1 MRADAVKVAIIAGQL
16 DQGGSERQLYLWLAG
31 LDRDEFDPVVLN
43 LHPGATAHWHDRIA
57 ELDVRVVDVPRQL
70 NRGMRSLRVAH
81 AVRKLRPQLVH
92 SWHIHTN
99 WYAAVAARASGARSL
114 GSCRGSPASIRSAG
128 PIAAAFPALNG
139 MVANSAEAVEALRH
153 ADFFGRPVFHVRNGL
168 VDWEHDRVGARR
180 QARELG
186 LDTDAVLV
194 AVLGRVV
201 GEKGLDD
208 LVGVA
213 ARVLDAAAHPVQFV
227 VIGEGRDR
235 QRLEE
240 DSAKSRTGSR
250 GEVRRS
256 CGRRGATARRL
267 RCPVAS
273 VRRRGSPERPA
284 RGGGGFAPRRD
295 MGPAVRARGAF
306 DRLRRLRARAV
317 TSRVSPER
325 SFVWQTSP
333 SFGCSSEGQPASTS
347 SRSSASL
354 GWSTR

>member
-43 LHPGATAHWHDRIA
+43 LHPGATAHWQEHIA
-57 ELDVRVVDVPRQL
+57 ELDVRVIDVPRQR

-92 SWHIHTN
+92 SWHLHTN

-114 GSCRGSPASIRSAG
+114 GSCRGSPSSIRSAG

-139 MVANSAEAVEALRH
+139 MVANSAETVEALRH

-168 VDWEHDRVGARR
+168 VDWEHDRAGARR
-180 QARELG
+180 HARELG

-201 GEKGLDD
+201 SEKGLDD

-213 ARVLDAAAHPVQFV
+213 ARVVDAAAHPVQFA

-235 QRLEE
+235 ERLEE
-240 DSAKSRTGSR
+240 D
-250 GEVRRS
+250 
-256 CGRRGATARRL
+256 ARRAGL
-267 RCPVAS
+267 GAAVKYVGPVADA
-273 VRRRGSPERPA
+273 A
-284 RGGGGFAPRRD
+284 RMLDGFDVLLHLSGDEGLPNAPLE
-295 MGPAVRARGAF
+295 AAA
-306 DRLRRLRARAV
+306 
-317 TSRVSPER
+317 
-325 SFVWQTSP
+325 
-333 SFGCSSEGQPASTS
+333 
-347 SRSSASL
+347 ASL
-354 GWSTR
+354 PVVTWDLPYAHEVLSTDCAAFAR